1 MTRHKSATPATN
13 RDGLIADLRMLAELA
28 ETGGDRVSAV
38 RALKLAWRIEHVC
51 PIKPVPLS
59 IDRAI
64 ALVETIAPMIRRV
77 APGTLAE

>member
-1 MTRHKSATPATN
+1 MPSRKSAPNPVTRAS
-13 RDGLIADLRMLAELA
+13 LIDDLRILAELA

-64 ALVETIAPMIRRV
+64 AVVETIAR
-77 APGTLAE
+77 